1 MKMLTR
7 ALLGASALSLFVSG
21 ASAETL
27 TIATVNN
34 GDMIRMQ
41 GLTDDFTEKTGHT
54 VEWVTLEEN
63 VLRQRVTTDITTKG
77 GAFDI
82 MTIGMYET
90 PIWASRGG
98 WFRSTACPPIMMSTI
113 FCPRCAAASP
123 PTARSTPRRSTAK
136 AP

>member
-21 ASAETL
+21 VSAETL

-63 VLRQRVTTDITTKG
+63 VLRQRVTTDIATTEALIPLAPE
-77 GAFDI
+77 GAFLI
-82 MTIGMYET
+82 SESGIGSAADCARLEAAGAHGFLVGESLMRQ
-90 PIWASRGG
+90 ADV
-98 WFRSTACPPIMMSTI
+98 
-113 FCPRCAAASP
+113 AAA
-123 PTARSTPRRSTAK
+123 TRTLLHG
-136 AP
+136 